1 MKSLVYEGPRQ
12 LSLREQ
18 PSRPVRNDEVEI
30 APIAVGICG
39 SDVHGYLGETG
50 RRQPGLVMGH
60 EIVGR
65 ITAISHTAG
74 SHLTVG
80 ATVVV
85 NPVVGCAH
93 CESCANGNQD
103 LCDQVKVMGV
113 DVDLP
118 GGLAERLVLPI
129 ANVVPVP
136 VAEPVCALTEPFAVG
151 LHAAR
156 RGGVGRGATVAVI
169 GSGMVGIATAWG
181 AIHEGASSVSVVDI
195 DPEKLAGADRIG
207 ARGLPARPGQ
217 PLAEVLESA
226 GLPKADVVLDVVG
239 TNETIRS
246 ALGATRRGGT
256 VVLVGMATPSPSLP
270 DYALITNQ
278 QQIVGT
284 WCYNSDDFAT
294 AARAVSGTPAKFDWL
309 IDHKVE
315 LADAPAAFARLSSG
329 YAPKFKVLVIP

>member
-1 MKSLVYEGPRQ
+1 MKSLVYKGPRQ
-12 LSLREQ
+12 LSVCEQ
-18 PSRPVRNDEVEI
+18 PARTVGIDEVEI

-65 ITAISHTAG
+65 ITAVGDSAD
-74 SHLTVG
+74 SRLTVG
-80 ATVVV
+80 DSVVV

-93 CESCANGNQD
+93 CEYCRGGNQD
-103 LCDQVKVMGV
+103 LCEQVKVMGV

-129 ANVVPVP
+129 ANAVPVP
-136 VAEPVCALTEPFAVG
+136 IAEPVCALTEPFAVG

-156 RGGVGRGATVAVI
+156 RGGVAPGTTVAVI
-169 GSGMVGIATAWG
+169 GSGMVGVATAWG
-181 AIHEGASSVSVVDI
+181 AIHEGAVSVVVVDI
-195 DPEKLAGADRIG
+195 DPEKLAGATRIG
-207 ARGLPARPGQ
+207 ARGLAARPGQ
-217 PLAEVLESA
+217 PLTEVLEAA
-226 GLPKADVVLDVVG
+226 GLPKVDVVLDVVG

-278 QQIVGT
+278 QHVVGT
-284 WCYNSDDFAT
+284 WCYNADDFET
-294 AARAVSGTPAKFDWL
+294 AARAVSGAPAEFDWL

-315 LADAPAAFARLSSG
+315 LTDAPGAFAQLSSG

>member
-12 LSLREQ
+12 LSVQDQ
-18 PSRPVRNDEVEI
+18 PMRSLGIGEVEI

-65 ITAISHTAG
+65 ITAIGETADG
-74 SHLTVG
+74 GLTVG
-80 ATVVV
+80 DCVVV
-85 NPVVGCAH
+85 NPVVGCGH
-93 CESCANGNQD
+93 CEYCRGGNQD
-103 LCDQVKVMGV
+103 LCEHVKVMGV

-136 VAEPVCALTEPFAVG
+136 IAEPVCALTEPFAVG

-156 RGGVGRGATVAVI
+156 RGGVGPRTTVAVI
-169 GSGMVGIATAWG
+169 GSGMVGVATAWG
-181 AIHEGASSVSVVDI
+181 AIHEGAASVCVVDI
-195 DPEKLAGADRIG
+195 DPEKLAGAIRIG

-217 PLAEVLESA
+217 PLTEVLQAA
-226 GLPKADVVLDVVG
+226 GLPKVDVVLDVVG
-239 TNETIRS
+239 TNDTIRS

-256 VVLVGMATPSPSLP
+256 VVLVGMAIPSPSLP

-278 QQIVGT
+278 QNIVGT
-284 WCYNSDDFAT
+284 WCYNADDFET
-294 AARAVSGTPAKFDWL
+294 AARVVSGAPAEFDWL
-309 IDHKVE
+309 IDHRVE
-315 LADAPAAFARLSSG
+315 LADAPGVFAKLASG
-329 YAPKFKVLVIP
+329 YAPKFKVLVFP